1 MFKSLI
7 QQSVQF
13 VPWRVR
19 GWIKHIP
26 GLAAMQR
33 FVLRKV
39 IEGQEFAFVISAG
52 PAKGLMYPVVLPDD
66 KGVWTGSYE
75 VEFVTALVGSV
86 KPGDICFD
94 IGGWRGY
101 CGGAMS
107 THQAKGVYIF
117 EPLPDNCARIERLL
131 SLNTNLPIQLVKT
144 AVGAADGNATF
155 SMLDATSMGKLSD
168 SPFQPE
174 VKSEKSIDVT
184 VISLDSWRRRN
195 GIDAPNVMKIDVEG
209 AELMVLQGAAE
220 TIKESHPTMFIEC
233 HSRELTKQVCEYL
246 APVGYAFKTLET
258 NAAPDGKSEPEV
270 CHLVAQFQ

>member
-1 MFKSLI
+1 MIKSLI

-13 VPWRVR
+13 IPWKVR

-33 FVLRKV
+33 FVLRNV
-39 IEGQEFAFVISAG
+39 VEGQEFEFAISAG
-52 PAKGLMYPVVLPDD
+52 PAKGLKYPVVLPDD

-75 VEFVTALVGSV
+75 IEFVTALVGSV

-101 CGGAMS
+101 CGGAMA
-107 THQAKGVYIF
+107 THQTKSVYIF

-131 SLNTNLPIQLVKT
+131 SLNNNLPIQLVKT
-144 AVGAADGNATF
+144 AVGAADGKATF

-168 SPFQPE
+168 SPFQPD
-174 VKSEKSIDVT
+174 VKSEKTIDVT

-195 GIDAPNVMKIDVEG
+195 GIAAPHVMKIDVEG
-209 AELMVLQGAAE
+209 AELMVLHGAAD
-220 TIKESHPTMFIEC
+220 TLKESQPTLFIEC
-233 HSRELTKQVCEYL
+233 HSRELTKDVCAYL
-246 APVGYAFKTLET
+246 APLGYKFKTLET
-258 NAAPDGKSEPEV
+258 NLAPDGKSEPEV
-270 CHLVAQFQ
+270 CHLVAHCK